1 MNNGIKVKNLIIIF
15 TLVIMLTGL
24 NRSQSL
30 EETLSNL
37 SQDAGVAY
45 VEPIISAFGS
55 NMNAGWVNGVPSASI
70 LGLNFQVRLIAVGS
84 FFNDDKKTFLT
95 HGEFWFTE
103 ENADDILLSSGIN
116 PGNTP
121 NYDAVKAEIL
131 SQSWSVDIG
140 GPTIIGSG
148 DENVQIIFPGAQIQ
162 GVTIDSVIT
171 TLTDVDGFLD
181 GISIFPTPAIQ
192 LDVGS
197 IAGTR
202 VTLRYFPTVDIGD
215 VGKTGLWGLGFL
227 HNIGFWFPNPLPLDI
242 GLGYFYQDLDIGTV
256 FKNSSNMFGVYASK
270 TFGMIVSFE
279 PYVGLTYETSNTEM
293 HYTYYFDTP
302 IGTQSQSIDVELEG
316 ENTVGFTIGAQLN
329 LPVVSLNVDY
339 KIAKIKTLTAGINL
353 GF

>member
-1 MNNGIKVKNLIIIF
+1 MRLKLKRLLIIFALILSI
-15 TLVIMLTGL
+15 TNL

-45 VEPIISAFGS
+45 VNPIISAFGS

-70 LGLNFQVRLIAVGS
+70 LGLNIQVRIIAVGS

-95 HGEFWFTE
+95 HGEFWFSSD
-103 ENADDILLSSGIN
+103 NAEDILQSSGIN

-121 NYDAVKAEIL
+121 NYDEVKNEIL
-131 SQSWSVDIG
+131 SRSWSVDIG

-148 DENVQIIFPGAQIQ
+148 DENVQIIFPGAEIQ
-162 GVTIDSVIT
+162 GVTIDSVVT
-171 TLTDVDGFLD
+171 TLTDVDGFLN
-181 GISIFPTPAIQ
+181 GISIFPTPALQ

-202 VTLRYFPTVDIGD
+202 VSFRYFPTVDIGD
-215 VGKTGLWGLGFL
+215 VGKTGLWGLGIL
-227 HNIGFWFPNPLPLDI
+227 HNIGFWFPNPLPVDI
-242 GLGYFYQDLDIGTV
+242 GIGYFYQDLDIGTV
-256 FKNSSNMFGVYASK
+256 FKNRSNIFGIYASK
-270 TFGMIVSFE
+270 SFGMIVSFE
-279 PYVGLTYETSNTEM
+279 PYVGLTYETSRTEM

-302 IGTQSQSIDVELEG
+302 LGQRSQSIDVDLDG

-329 LPVVSLNVDY
+329 LPVVSLNIDY
-339 KIAKIKTLTAGINL
+339 KIAKIKTLTAGLNL

>member
-1 MNNGIKVKNLIIIF
+1 MRLKLKRLIIIF
-15 TLVIMLTGL
+15 AFILTITNL
-24 NRSQSL
+24 NRGQSL
-30 EETLSNL
+30 EETLSHL
-37 SQDAGVAY
+37 SQDAGIAY
-45 VEPIISAFGS
+45 VDPIISAFGS
-55 NMNAGWVNGVPSASI
+55 NMNGGWINGVPSASI
-70 LGLNFQVRLIAVGS
+70 LGLNFQVRIIAVGS

-95 HGEFWFTE
+95 RGEFRFSSD
-103 ENADDILLSSGIN
+103 NAEDILQASGIN

-121 NYDAVKAEIL
+121 NYDDVKNEIL
-131 SQSWSVDIG
+131 SRSWSVDIG
-140 GPTIIGSG
+140 GPTIIGSS
-148 DENVQIIFPGAQIQ
+148 DENVQIIFPGAEIQ
-162 GVTIDSVIT
+162 GVTIDSTIT

-202 VTLRYFPTVDIGD
+202 VSFRYFPTIDIGD
-215 VGKTGLWGLGFL
+215 VGKTGLWGLGIL
-227 HNIGFWFPNPLPLDI
+227 HNIGFWFPNPIPVDI

-256 FKNSSNMFGVYASK
+256 FKNSSNMFGIYASK

-279 PYVGLTYETSNTEM
+279 PYVGLTYETSRTEM

-302 IGTQSQSIDVELEG
+302 IGTRSQSIDVELEG

-329 LPVVSLNVDY
+329 LPVVSVNIDY
-339 KIAKIKTLTAGINL
+339 KIAKIKTLTAGLNL

>member
-1 MNNGIKVKNLIIIF
+1 MRLKLKRLIIIF
-15 TLVIMLTGL
+15 AFIVTITNL
-24 NRSQSL
+24 NRGQSL
-30 EETLSNL
+30 EETLSHL

-45 VEPIISAFGS
+45 VNPIISAFGS
-55 NMNAGWVNGVPSASI
+55 NMNGGWVNGVPSASI
-70 LGLNFQVRLIAVGS
+70 LGLNFQVRIIAVGS

-95 HGEFWFTE
+95 RGEFWFSA
-103 ENADDILLSSGIN
+103 ENADDILEANGIN
-116 PGNTP
+116 PGP
-121 NYDAVKAEIL
+121 VYDAVKAEIL

-148 DENVQIIFPGAQIQ
+148 DENVQIIFPGAEIQ
-162 GVTIDSVIT
+162 GITIDSTIT

-202 VTLRYFPTVDIGD
+202 VSFRYFPKVDIGD
-215 VGKTGLWGLGFL
+215 VGKTGLWGLGIL
-227 HNIGFWFPNPLPLDI
+227 HNIGFWFPNPIPVDI

-256 FKNSSNMFGVYASK
+256 FKNSSNMFGIYASK

-279 PYVGLTYETSNTEM
+279 PYVGLTYETSRTEM
-293 HYTYYFDTP
+293 HYTYFFDTP
-302 IGTQSQSIDVELEG
+302 IGTQSQTINVELEG

-329 LPVVSLNVDY
+329 LPVVSVNIDY

>member
-1 MNNGIKVKNLIIIF
+1 MKQILIILAFI
-15 TLVIMLTGL
+15 LTITNL
-24 NRSQSL
+24 NRSQTL

-37 SQDAGVAY
+37 SQDAGLAY
-45 VEPIISAFGS
+45 VNPIISAFGS

-70 LGLNFQVRLIAVGS
+70 LGLNIQVRLIAVGS

-95 HGEFWFTE
+95 HGEFWFSS
-103 ENADDILLSSGIN
+103 ENADDILLASGID
-116 PGNTP
+116 PGP
-121 NYDAVKAEIL
+121 NYDAIKAEIL
-131 SQSWSVDIG
+131 SRSWSVDMS
-140 GPTIIGSG
+140 GPTIIGSS
-148 DENVQIIFPGAQIQ
+148 DENVQIIFPGAEIQ
-162 GVTIDSVIT
+162 GVTLDSVVT
-171 TLTDVDGFLD
+171 TLTDVNGFLD
-181 GISIFPTPAIQ
+181 GIPIFPTPAIQ

-202 VTLRYFPTVDIGD
+202 VSFRYFPTVDIGD
-215 VGKTGLWGLGFL
+215 VGKTGLWGLGIL
-227 HNIGFWFPNPLPLDI
+227 HNIGFWFPNLLPLDI

-256 FKNSSNMFGVYASK
+256 FQNKANIFGIYASK
-270 TFGMIVSFE
+270 SFGMIVSFE
-279 PYVGLTYETSNTEM
+279 PYVGLTYETSKTKM

-302 IGTQSQSIDVELEG
+302 LGQQSQSIDVDLDG

>member
-1 MNNGIKVKNLIIIF
+1 MKRLLILLALILTITNF
-15 TLVIMLTGL
+15 T
-24 NRSQSL
+24 RSQSL
-30 EETLSNL
+30 EETLSHL
-37 SQDAGVAY
+37 SQDAGIAY
-45 VEPIISAFGS
+45 VDPIISAFGS
-55 NMNAGWVNGVPSASI
+55 NMNGGWVNGVPSASI

-84 FFNDDKKTFLT
+84 FFNDDKKTFLST
-95 HGEFWFTE
+95 AEFWFSSD
-103 ENADDILLSSGIN
+103 NADDILLSSGIN

-140 GPTIIGSG
+140 GPTIIGSS
-148 DENVQIIFPGAQIQ
+148 DENVQIIFPGAVIQ
-162 GVTIDSVIT
+162 GDTIASTIT
-171 TLTDVDGFLD
+171 TLKDVDGFLD

-202 VTLRYFPTVDIGD
+202 VSFRYFPTVDIGD
-215 VGKTGLWGLGFL
+215 VGKTGLWGLGIL
-227 HNIGFWFPNPLPLDI
+227 HNIGFWFPNPIPVDI

-256 FKNSSNMFGVYASK
+256 FKNSSNMFGIYASK

-279 PYVGLTYETSNTEM
+279 PYVGLTYETSRTEM
-293 HYTYYFDTP
+293 HYTFYFDTP
-302 IGTQSQSIDVELEG
+302 LGQQSQSIDVDLDG

-339 KIAKIKTLTAGINL
+339 KIAKIKTLTAGLNL